1 MTGEMTMARPASLL
15 LLLLLAACARSEDA
29 SIVANSNDV
38 QSIEAVRTADEDEEE
53 VALGD
58 WRETFQDEHGALEFG
73 PAGTPPL
80 FSLRCDERRSVF
92 LQRHGTPLSGDL
104 PIMLVTVGSDTRRL
118 AVTNVG
124 GAVPMIRAS
133 LAPSDEL
140 IRVLSS
146 ANVPIVIRLGDAVPL
161 VLPPGPAIGAFLGRC
176 ASGAGGAPV
185 PEVSA
190 NAAAPAS
197 APAANQAEP
206 APPAPARR

>member
-1 MTGEMTMARPASLL
+1 MARLAPSLV
-15 LLLLLAACARSEDA
+15 LLLLAGCARSEDA
-29 SIVANSNDV
+29 SVVANSNEV
-38 QSIEAVRTADEDEEE
+38 QAVEQVRTADQDEEDI
-53 VALGD
+53 ALGD

-73 PAGTPPL
+73 PTGTPPL

-104 PIMLVTVGSDTRRL
+104 PMMLVTVGSDTRRL

-124 GAVPMIRAS
+124 GAVPMLRAS
-133 LAPSDEL
+133 LAPSDQL

-146 ANVPIVIRLGDAVPL
+146 ASVPIVIRIGDAVPL

-176 ASGAGGAPV
+176 ASGT
-185 PEVSA
+185 SA
-190 NAAAPAS
+190 ALPTAESTNAAAPAE

-206 APPAPARR
+206 ATPAPARR

>member
-1 MTGEMTMARPASLL
+1 MARTVPLL
-15 LLLLLAACARSEDA
+15 ALLLLAACARSEEA
-29 SIVANSNDV
+29 EVVANANEV
-38 QSIEAVRTADEDEEE
+38 QAVEQVRTADQDEEE
-53 VALGD
+53 IALGE

-73 PAGTPPL
+73 PTGTPPL

-104 PIMLVTVGSDTRRL
+104 PMMLVTVGSDTRRL

-140 IRVLSS
+140 IRVLTS
-146 ANVPIVIRLGDAVPL
+146 ANVPIVIRIGDAVPL

-185 PEVSA
+185 PEASA
-190 NAAAPAS
+190 NVAAPAP

-206 APPAPARR
+206 APPAPVRR